1 MNFDFSEDQKT
12 LRDHAARFL
21 RETCTTARLR
31 SCMESGQSFDRD
43 LWQQMAELGW
53 TALSI
58 PEAQGGL
65 GLGALELC
73 VLSEELGRAL
83 APVPFFST
91 VCLGAEI
98 LKACA
103 TPEANAWLERIASGD
118 AIVAVS
124 TSNENNFI
132 FENGRVN
139 GSEKAIAYLAEAD
152 CAIINARDA
161 RGVAVL
167 ALIDLNAAGIERKA
181 LSGGIDDL
189 RPYAS
194 LHLNNAS
201 ATVLLID
208 TAAAQLQQRIINQAA
223 ILTAFEQI
231 GGGEAAMNM
240 AREYTLQRYAFGR
253 PVAGY
258 QAVKHKLAD
267 MAVQLE
273 LARSNAYFGAWAMET
288 AAAELQLA
296 AAVARV
302 SATEAFDYAAE
313 ECLHLHGG
321 IGYTWEADCHF
332 FYKRARL
339 LAISLGSMGDW
350 CERLLDAAA

>member
-1 MNFDFSEDQKT
+1 MNFDFSDDQKT
-12 LRDHAARFL
+12 LRDHAALFL
-21 RETCTTARLR
+21 RETCTTTRLR
-31 SCMESGQSFDRD
+31 HCTESGQSFDRE

-73 VLSEELGRAL
+73 VLSEELGRVL

-98 LKACA
+98 LKACS
-103 TPEANAWLERIASGD
+103 TPEANAWLERIATGD

-132 FENGRVN
+132 FENGTIN

-152 CAIINARDA
+152 CVIVTARDV
-161 RGVAVL
+161 RGVPVL
-167 ALIDLNAAGIERKA
+167 ALIDLNAAGIERQS
-181 LSGGIDDL
+181 LDGGIDDL

-194 LHLNNAS
+194 LHLHNAS

-208 TAAAQLQQRIINQAA
+208 TAAAQLHERIVNQAA

-231 GGGEAAMNM
+231 GGGEAAMSM

-253 PVAGY
+253 PIAGY

-288 AAAELQLA
+288 AAPELTLA

-339 LAISLGSMGDW
+339 LAISLGNIGEW
-350 CERLLDAAA
+350 CERLLDAA